1 MLDKIQLILSFEVL
15 GFCVFGGVTL
25 LLRARE
31 NLAKRILGW
40 SMLLWGCLAI
50 VRLSVNWFIQ
60 DRKEVLNPEVLI
72 TGCLVTA
79 CLACYVIELLRPGYL
94 NWKRFLWFIAPVGV
108 GGIAYVASRLEGG
121 GVPIYYSIQDVFRN
135 FDWDGFVRLL
145 NLFITLGYMAL
156 PVYLV
161 LRYSKEFTCY
171 LRENVSDPEDYD
183 LDWLRKI
190 MIILSVMYIFYLI
203 LLITDSPLLYV
214 IDKII
219 ILFIWY
225 YFFYK
230 ALFLK
235 VIHLDHTFEA
245 GWDLPYHSLNEESEA
260 NDEQQNALCKQYATE
275 VTAWFEKEK
284 PYLRGDLRLT
294 DLQYV
299 FPMSRSY
306 LSRMF
311 NKELGCSFSD
321 YVNSFRIE
329 ESKRLLETEPTA
341 SIQEIAERSGF
352 HSISTFRRA
361 FVKCTGLIP
370 SEYRKD
376 KQAV

>member
-1 MLDKIQLILSFEVL
+1 MLDKIQLILSLEVL

-31 NLAKRILGW
+31 NRAKRILGG
-40 SMLLWGCLAI
+40 SMLLWAFLAV
-50 VRLSVNWFIQ
+50 VRLSVNWYIQ
-60 DRKEVLNPEVLI
+60 DRKEVLNQDVLI

-79 CLACYVIELLRPGYL
+79 SLACYVIEVLRPGYL
-94 NWKRFLWFIAPVGV
+94 TWKRFLLFIAPFCI
-108 GGIAYVASRLEGG
+108 GGIAYLLSRFSGG
-121 GVPIYYSIQDVFRN
+121 EVPVYYSIRDVFRS
-135 FDWDGFVRLL
+135 FDWDVFVRLL
-145 NLFITLGYMAL
+145 NLFITLGYMVL

-161 LRYSKEFTCY
+161 LRYSKEFTLY

-183 LDWLRKI
+183 LAWLRKI
-190 MIILSVMYIFYLI
+190 MLILSVMYIFYLV
-203 LLITDSPLLYV
+203 LLLTDNPLLYV
-214 IDKII
+214 IDKFA

-235 VIHLDHTFEA
+235 VVPLEHTFEA
-245 GWDLPYHSLNEESEA
+245 GWDLPYHSLHAEAEES
-260 NDEQQNALCKQYATE
+260 DEQENALCKQYAAE
-275 VTAWFEKEK
+275 VAAWFAKEK
-284 PYLRGDLRLT
+284 PYLRDDLRLT

-321 YVNSFRIE
+321 YVNGFRIE
-329 ESKRLLETEPTA
+329 ESKRLLEAEPAA

-361 FVKCTGLIP
+361 FVKYTGLIP
-370 SEYRKD
+370 SEYRKG
-376 KQAV
+376 